1 MSFEYNTTGIAK
13 DTLQGSRLAAALSLP
28 VQELTAIANGAP
40 AKHGVDSFTA
50 VLALNVKGPAEK
62 AARAQQAGQQPKQP
76 TVKDQ
81 VVAAAQ
87 PEATD
92 AGLGSLNAGDLM
104 PPKVMAAGG
113 IVAFDEGGEVPHFD
127 GTAGSLVGSPFSR
140 WYQGLGESYQAA
152 QERQKLIEAITQQ
165 YGPKAGVSGFFSP
178 QSDAERQQ
186 AKDIMGRLSSMS
198 TDELRKIA
206 SSVPNAPAAPV
217 PAPQAY
223 MDVPHPSGYTGVNAS
238 VSDLLSGPAP
248 APTPAP
254 TLPRESPSEYK
265 PQTSFPSVDKAMGKL
280 RTAYGQYENFDPMQQ
295 LTSFD
300 AAQYA
305 QFLPKTAEDISN
317 QRADAEAELRKL
329 YPESREAAE
338 ALMSKRYAGL
348 EDMFKKREARGEEEL
363 KEAEKEKAQTAGL
376 GVMQLASELV
386 IKPLT
391 KIDTSAAFQTF
402 KDANKTYSQARK
414 DFNAAKDKIDESRE
428 LQKIGQSE
436 KADALYREGVKG
448 IFDFKN
454 QTAQLENAQDAA
466 YKSGVLSLADKSVQ
480 AQANKLAKKV
490 ELGKSEVE
498 TALGI
503 AGLQSAERRT
513 AMQSD
518 AEIKKYQMLAPDRA
532 AKTVDM
538 IRDNAEA
545 RYKNWVTNEGK
556 LEALKPGVAEAKRLQ
571 FLREEYLANG
581 YTPEEIAK
589 RLGAPSG
596 GGAQP
601 VIDFN
606 TGKPMG

>member
-13 DTLQGSRLAAALSLP
+13 DTLQGSRLAAALSLSVP
-28 VQELTAIANGAP
+28 ELTAIANGGP
-40 AKHGVDSFTA
+40 ARHGVDSFTA

-62 AARAQQAGQQPKQP
+62 AARAQQAGQQPKPP

-87 PEATD
+87 PAPTD
-92 AGLGSLNAGDLM
+92 AGIGSLNAGNVM
-104 PPKVMAAGG
+104 TEQGMAAGG

-140 WYQGLGESYQAA
+140 SPFGRQLSEGAETGAA
-152 QERQKLIEAITQQ
+152 YEERQKLINAITEL
-165 YGPKAGVSGFFSP
+165 YGPKASFAGFFTP
-178 QSDAERQQ
+178 QSDTERQQ

-206 SSVPNAPAAPV
+206 SSVPNAPAAP
-217 PAPQAY
+217 APQAS
-223 MDVPHPSGYTGVNAS
+223 MDVPHPSGYAGLNAS
-238 VSDLLSGPAP
+238 VSDIPSAPAP
-248 APTPAP
+248 APA
-254 TLPRESPSEYK
+254 LPREGPSEYK
-265 PQTSFPSVDKAMGKL
+265 PQTSFPAVDKAMKNL
-280 RTAYGQYENFDPMQQ
+280 RTAYGQYDTFDPMQQ
-295 LTSFD
+295 LASFD
-300 AAQYA
+300 ASQYA

-386 IKPLT
+386 TKPLT

-466 YKSGVLSLADKSVQ
+466 YKSGLFSIADKSVQ
-480 AQANKLAKKV
+480 AQATKLSKKV
-490 ELGKSEVE
+490 DLGKAEVE
-498 TALGI
+498 TALGL
-503 AGLQSAERRT
+503 AGIQSAENR
-513 AMQSD
+513 AAIAAN
-518 AEIKKYQMLAPDRA
+518 AEVKKYQMLAPGRE
-532 AKTVDM
+532 AKTNDM
-538 IRDNAEA
+538 IRDSAQSK
-545 RYKNWVTNEGK
+545 YQNWLKTEGK
-556 LEALKPGVAEAKRLQ
+556 LAALKPNVAEAKRLQ

-596 GGAQP
+596 GGADRQSLFQ
-601 VIDFN
+601 VE
-606 TGKPMG
+606 KL